1 MDEMKQQMAEIQEHV
16 RSASRINLIQIEVR
30 TP

>member
-1 MDEMKQQMAEIQEHV
+1 MDEMKKQVADIQEHV
-16 RSASRINLIQIEVR
+16 RSASRINLISIEVQ